1 MSHNHEDVAFSA
13 WYNRVKI
20 IIGWSA
26 ALEVTFIFLAYFA
39 IRNSILRYIFMTLFY
54 GDVTVDCLFV
64 LNLLEYLFVLI
75 LAIFVIFQV
84 LNRCTI
90 F

>member
-1 MSHNHEDVAFSA
+1 
-13 WYNRVKI
+13 
-20 IIGWSA
+20 
-26 ALEVTFIFLAYFA
+26 
-39 IRNSILRYIFMTLFY
+39 MTLFY